1 MVERKKTVS
10 QSALS
15 APGSPTSLTRL
26 SDRTK
31 SSHRK
36 KKRMSSQVSKCSPYV
51 SLSIRTA
58 PKTDHLPLFL
68 PAPFL
73 LRQELPALWGKA
85 HYTVTFM
92 REFLWKVFSGFPLLW
107 TGQTQGCLLLFI
119 PWLPKKKIK
128 KISPAE
134 GCKSHQSSQAQVKMR
149 YFHFQ
154 ECLKITRDLTRHF
167 ET

>member
-15 APGSPTSLTRL
+15 VPGSPISLSNKRHLTRL

-36 KKRMSSQVSKCSPYV
+36 KKKLSSQVSKCFPYV

-58 PKTDHLPLFL
+58 PNTDHLPLFL

-73 LRQELPALWGKA
+73 LRQELPAFWGKA
-85 HYTVTFM
+85 PYTVTLT
-92 REFLWKVFSGFPLLW
+92 REFFWKVFSGFPLLW

-119 PWLPKKKIK
+119 PLLPKKKIK
-128 KISPAE
+128 NQPSGGLQKPPEQPSP
-134 GCKSHQSSQAQVKMR
+134 G
-149 YFHFQ
+149 
-154 ECLKITRDLTRHF
+154 
-167 ET
+167 